1 MLTYANYLKKIL
13 GLPYQ
18 ARSRFQMHS
27 SDIGKTSILPG
38 FYTDF
43 RRSST
48 SVPQSSSIYSA
59 LARFVCGRVQITMQ
73 CWFRWTAPAAGL
85 VLVFC
90 GFGTQHPKAAK
101 LLRSRE
107 VNGGHEF
114 LQFATDPSDPFMLE
128 PPEPDRTQRE
138 KSTRHGQDL
147 SVIWVISNFKKNEGK
162 RGRGFCQE
170 KWLFECFWSLHRRK
184 LLPEELIIL
193 PRGLLV
199 PSDYA
204 EDIPKEWWSQAPCL
218 CCLQERLDV
227 V

>member
-1 MLTYANYLKKIL
+1 MLTIWKGLL

-48 SVPQSSSIYSA
+48 SVPQPSSIYSA
-59 LARFVCGRVQITMQ
+59 LVEYRSPCNAGFDGQPGCRSGPRFLWLRYTASQGRQTSQVKGGQ
-73 CWFRWTAPAAGL
+73 G
-85 VLVFC
+85 
-90 GFGTQHPKAAK
+90 
-101 LLRSRE
+101 RSRE
-107 VNGGHEF
+107 VKGGHEF

-193 PRGLLV
+193 PRGLFGTLRLCGRYSKRMV
-199 PSDYA
+199 VAGPLPLLPSG
-204 EDIPKEWWSQAPCL
+204 ETRCRI
-218 CCLQERLDV
+218 V
-227 V
+227 